1 MRYSIPLCFFCV
13 TMSDLPLDL
22 FFKILLLL
30 QPKDMIRCMCVSK
43 AWNSSIRNQRFITIK
58 SNFCRTII
66 LNLYDPM
73 HFLSLPLYDDD
84 TLGTGMKIA
93 RPPLEQSCD
102 SILGYSNGLLCIEH
116 TYDNNRAFA
125 LWNPSIQK
133 FKMIP
138 CTTTSEPHLQQPSEM
153 NDKLKKQ
160 GHYGF
165 GYDST
170 NDDYKLVEV
179 VEFCSIDKRHST
191 GSVCGN
197 CVYEDMVVASYEV
210 NVYSLKSKAWKRI
223 QSMPPRDGFRLP
235 PLQSVAVCLNSAL
248 SWKMDCHLDDDRPGM
263 ILTLDLASE
272 KYREFPIPIRGDEDE
287 ISLGLVGGYLCI
299 CHRNFEVSDFQID
312 VWIMKEYGVTGSWNL
327 LCSVEKSV
335 DSHIKPLV
343 FSKNGDMVL
352 FEMDC
357 EQLFWFDLEKKSAK
371 VEFCRE
377 PGDFEVNVCEGGG
390 SGSVC
395 VLLDGDPVIV
405 GRQQE
410 LCSTSEKEETFNIEE
425 GVPSHMPVDLIR
437 CMCVFKAWNASIRSQ
452 RFIQAH
458 LQHSIKTSSSPTIL
472 LNPFHTFDFPMALP
486 LYNTGS
492 FEALKFQ
499 DLFLSLLADMGQRI
513 SNTPP
518 HVKPHFNIGILTEAI
533 VEVAAHP
540 LRRPL

>member
-66 LNLYDPM
+66 LNLYNPK
-73 HFLSLPLYDDD
+73 HFLSLPLYDND

-133 FKMIP
+133 FKLIP

-179 VEFCSIDKRHST
+179 VEFCSIDKRRST

-210 NVYSLKSKAWKRI
+210 NVYSLKSNAWKRI

-405 GRQQE
+405 GRQQQ

-425 GVPSHMPVDLIR
+425 GVPSHML
-437 CMCVFKAWNASIRSQ
+437 
-452 RFIQAH
+452 
-458 LQHSIKTSSSPTIL
+458 
-472 LNPFHTFDFPMALP
+472 ALVIV
-486 LYNTGS
+486 
-492 FEALKFQ
+492 
-499 DLFLSLLADMGQRI
+499 SLLVTNFD
-513 SNTPP
+513 ST
-518 HVKPHFNIGILTEAI
+518 KCIL
-533 VEVAAHP
+533 P
-540 LRRPL
+540 CGL